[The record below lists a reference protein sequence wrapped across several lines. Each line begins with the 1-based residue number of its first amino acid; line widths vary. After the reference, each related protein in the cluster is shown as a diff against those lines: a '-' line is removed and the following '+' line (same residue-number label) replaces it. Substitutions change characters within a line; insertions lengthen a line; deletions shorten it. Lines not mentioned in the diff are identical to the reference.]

1 MKRSKYLPR
10 NKKKGYNSLIRV
22 NSSIKTYHS
31 RIIWTQSNPFMIQDN
46 AGLRLNT
53 MLHLFLLK
61 HNSWWFLYHF
71 YLGHWFFGEFRGIQI
86 SNLKAAWHL
95 YKSYVHNNKAEKW
108 KLTFSSVCKCRW
120 QFSLWRKK
128 VTECWEFVNLGWSKS
143 EEEKKIENPSI
154 RRWRQNYPP
163 RRFDSVL
170 DWS

>member
-1 MKRSKYLPR
+1 M
-10 NKKKGYNSLIRV
+10 IRV
-22 NSSIKTYHS
+22 SKFI
-31 RIIWTQSNPFMIQDN
+31 RIIWKKSNPVMIRDT
-46 AGLRLNT
+46 AWYY
-53 MLHLFLLK
+53 F
-61 HNSWWFLYHF
+61 F
-71 YLGHWFFGEFRGIQI
+71 LGHWFFGEFRGIQI
-86 SNLKAAWHL
+86 SNLKTAWHL

-170 DWS
+170 GWNWRLVIQKGTILSSYHSVWFFQILSFRML